1 MTPAARLS
9 AAIEILD
16 QIAKGKMADR
26 VSAAWAKAN
35 RYAGS
40 KDRAAIQAR
49 VFDVLRNRALY
60 SFAADSATPR
70 SLVQASLTIED
81 GLSPDEVKGLFD
93 GAKFAPVPLTVT
105 ETEALAGLPARL
117 ESAPAH
123 VRMNVPE
130 WLLPELQNAFGERLE
145 VELAAL
151 NTRAPVDLRV
161 NSLKATRTD
170 VQQRLGTENIETGP
184 CAESPWGL
192 RSKSNARVTHTK
204 TFNEGLV
211 EIQDLGSQLTCMIS
225 GVQPGERV
233 VDLCAGAGGKALAL
247 SAMLSGEGSV
257 IACDTDPRRLGRLKP
272 RADRA
277 GAGTIETR
285 RLHPFDPNTAD
296 PDLEDLEGL
305 VDCVFVDAPCSGTG
319 AWRRQP
325 EARWQ
330 ITPEKL
336 DAYRTAQIE
345 VLIRGARLVRPGG
358 RLIYVTCSILPSEND
373 AQIDAFLKEITMFQE
388 RDWRTTWPDGVPM
401 PTAPEG
407 PRLRLT
413 PHSTGTDGFF
423 AVILER
429 VE

>member
-26 VSAAWAKAN
+26 VLAAWAKAN

-40 KDRAAIQAR
+40 KDRAAIQER
-49 VFDVLRNRALY
+49 VFDVLRNRSLY
-60 SFAADSATPR
+60 SFALDSIEPR
-70 SLVQASLTIED
+70 ALIQASLLVGD
-81 GLSPDEVKGLFD
+81 KLPLSEITGLFD
-93 GAKFAPVPLTVT
+93 GARFAPSPMSDQESAALS
-105 ETEALAGLPARL
+105 EAADRLADAPEYARL
-117 ESAPAH
+117 
-123 VRMNVPE
+123 NVPE
-130 WLLPELQNAFGERLE
+130 WILPELQSAFGDQLE
-145 VELAAL
+145 AELSAL

-161 NSLKATRTD
+161 NSLKATRED
-170 VQQRLGTENIETGP
+170 VRERLATENIETVP
-184 CAESPWGL
+184 CDESLWAL
-192 RSKSNARVTHTK
+192 RSKSKARVTHTK

-225 GVQPGERV
+225 GVTPGERV

-285 RLHPFDPNTAD
+285 RLRPFDPNVAD

-305 VDCVFVDAPCSGTG
+305 VDCVFVDAPCSGAG

-330 ITPEKL
+330 LTPEKL
-336 DAYRTAQIE
+336 DAYRAAQIE
-345 VLIRGARLVRPGG
+345 VLIRGARLVRTGG

-373 AQIDAFLKEITMFQE
+373 GQVDAFLKEITMFQE
-388 RDWRTTWPDGVPM
+388 RDWRSNWPHGVPM
-401 PTAPEG
+401 PSAPEG

-413 PHSTGTDGFF
+413 PNSTGTDGFF

>member
-26 VSAAWAKAN
+26 VLAAWAKAN

-40 KDRAAIQAR
+40 KDRAAIQER
-49 VFDVLRNRALY
+49 VFDVLRNRSLY
-60 SFAADSATPR
+60 SFALDSIEPR
-70 SLVQASLTIED
+70 ALIQASLLVGD
-81 GLSPDEVKGLFD
+81 KLPLSEIAGLFD
-93 GAKFAPVPLTVT
+93 GARFAPSPMSD
-105 ETEALAGLPARL
+105 EESAALSKATDRLADAPEYARL
-117 ESAPAH
+117 
-123 VRMNVPE
+123 NVPE
-130 WLLPELQNAFGERLE
+130 WVLPELQSAFGDRLE
-145 VELAAL
+145 AELAAL

-161 NSLKATRTD
+161 NSLKATRED
-170 VQQRLGTENIETGP
+170 VRERLATEKIETVP
-184 CAESPWGL
+184 CDESPWAL
-192 RSKSNARVTHTK
+192 RSKSKARVTHTK

-225 GVQPGERV
+225 GVTPGERV

-272 RADRA
+272 RAERA

-285 RLHPFDPNTAD
+285 RLRPFDPNAAD

-330 ITPEKL
+330 LTPEKL
-336 DAYRTAQIE
+336 DAYRSAQIE

-373 AQIDAFLKEITMFQE
+373 DQIDAFLKEITMFQE
-388 RDWRTTWPDGVPM
+388 RDWHSSWPGGAPM
-401 PTAPEG
+401 PAASEG

-413 PHSTGTDGFF
+413 PGSTDTDGFF
-423 AVILER
+423 AAILER

>member
-9 AAIEILD
+9 AAIEILGD
-16 QIAKGKMADR
+16 IAKGKMADR
-26 VSAAWAKAN
+26 VSAAWAKGN

-60 SFAADSATPR
+60 SYAADSTTPR
-70 SLVQASLTIED
+70 SLIQASLTIED
-81 GLSPDEVKGLFD
+81 GLSPEELRSLFD
-93 GAKFAPVPLTVT
+93 GAKFAPVPMTAA

-130 WLLPELQNAFGERLE
+130 WLLPELRKGFGENLE
-145 VELAAL
+145 TELAAL

-161 NSLKATRTD
+161 NMLKGERAD
-170 VQQRLGTENIETGP
+170 IQERLAAENIETNP
-184 CAESPWGL
+184 CEVSPWGL
-192 RSKSNARVTHTK
+192 RSTSNARVTHTK

-211 EIQDLGSQLTCMIS
+211 EIQDLGSQLTCLVA

-272 RADRA
+272 RAERA
-277 GAGTIETR
+277 GAGTIDTR
-285 RLHPFDPNTAD
+285 RLHPFDPNLPD

-305 VDCVFVDAPCSGTG
+305 ADCVFVDAPCSGTG

-330 ITPEKL
+330 LTPEKL
-336 DAYRTAQIE
+336 EGYRAAQVE

-358 RLIYVTCSILPSEND
+358 RLIYVTCSVLPCEND
-373 AQIDAFLKEITMFQE
+373 EQIDGFLREITMFQE
-388 RDWRTTWPDGVPM
+388 RDWRSGWPDGVPK
-401 PTAPEG
+401 PSAPEG

-423 AVILER
+423 ATFLER
-429 VE
+429 TQ

>member
-26 VSAAWAKAN
+26 VLAAWAKAN

-60 SFAADSATPR
+60 SFALDSLEPR
-70 SLVQASLTIED
+70 ALIQASLLVED
-81 GLSPDEVKGLFD
+81 KLAPRDIRALFS
-93 GAKFAPVPLTVT
+93 GERFAPSPLS
-105 ETEALAGLPARL
+105 EQEEQSLSGAMDRLASTPDHIRL
-117 ESAPAH
+117 
-123 VRMNVPE
+123 NVPE
-130 WLLPELQNAFGERLE
+130 WVLTELQSAFGDELE
-145 VELAAL
+145 TELAAL

-161 NSLKATRTD
+161 NMLKATRAD
-170 VQQRLGTENIETGP
+170 VRQHLAAENIETEP
-184 CAESPWGL
+184 CNSSPWGL

-211 EIQDLGSQLTCMIS
+211 EIQDLGSQITCLIS
-225 GVQPGERV
+225 GVRPGERV

-247 SAMLSGEGSV
+247 SAMLAGEGSV

-272 RADRA
+272 RAERA
-277 GAGTIETR
+277 GAQTIETR
-285 RLHPFDPNTAD
+285 RLHPFDPNVAD

-330 ITPEKL
+330 LTPEKL
-336 DAYRTAQIE
+336 DAYRSAQVE

-358 RLIYVTCSILPSEND
+358 RLVYVTCSLLPSEND
-373 AQIDAFLKEITMFQE
+373 EQIDAFLKEITMFQQ
-388 RDWRTTWPDGVPM
+388 RDWRSFWPDGEPM
-401 PTAPEG
+401 PAAPEG

-413 PHSTGTDGFF
+413 PHRTNTDGFF
-423 AVILER
+423 ATILER

>member
-9 AAIEILD
+9 AAIEILGD
-16 QIAKGKMADR
+16 IAKGKMADR

-60 SFAADSATPR
+60 SFAADSTTPR
-70 SLVQASLTIED
+70 SLIQASLTIED
-81 GLSPDEVKGLFD
+81 GVSEDELLGMFD
-93 GAKFAPVPLTVT
+93 GSKFAPVPLTAA
-105 ETEALAGLPARL
+105 ETKALAGLPERL
-117 ESAPAH
+117 KNVPEH
-123 VRMNVPE
+123 VRLNVPE
-130 WLLPELQNAFGERLE
+130 WLLPQLQDGFGENLE

-151 NTRAPVDLRV
+151 NTRAPVDLRI
-161 NSLKATRTD
+161 NTLRGERSEIQA
-170 VQQRLGTENIETGP
+170 RLAAENIETNP
-184 CAESPWGL
+184 SHLSPWGF
-192 RSKSNARVTHTK
+192 RSTNTARVTHTK

-211 EIQDLGSQLTCMIS
+211 EIQDEGSQLTCLLAA
-225 GVQPGERV
+225 VKPGERV

-247 SAMLSGEGSV
+247 AAMLSGEGSV

-277 GAGTIETR
+277 GAGTIDTR
-285 RLHPFDPNTAD
+285 RLHPFDPNVAD

-305 VDCVFVDAPCSGTG
+305 ADCVFVDAPCSGTG

-330 ITPEKL
+330 LTPEKL
-336 DAYRTAQIE
+336 DGYRAAQVE

-358 RLIYVTCSILPSEND
+358 RLIYVTCSVLRAEND
-373 AQIDAFLKEITMFQE
+373 EQIDGFLGEITMFRE
-388 RDWRTTWPDGVPM
+388 RDWRDAWPEGVEM
-401 PTAPEG
+401 PASPEG

-423 AVILER
+423 ATVLER
-429 VE
+429 IE

>member
-26 VSAAWAKAN
+26 VLAAWAKAN

-40 KDRAAIQAR
+40 KDRAAIQER

-60 SFAADSATPR
+60 GFALDSIEPR
-70 SLVQASLTIED
+70 ALVQASVLVKD
-81 GLSPDEVKGLFD
+81 RLPSSEVAGLFD
-93 GAKFAPVPLTVT
+93 GARFAPSPLS
-105 ETEALAGLPARL
+105 EQEESALSQASARL
-117 ESAPAH
+117 SETPDH
-123 VRMNVPE
+123 VRLNVPE
-130 WLLPELQNAFGERLE
+130 WLLPELRNVFGENLE

-161 NSLKATRTD
+161 NSLKTTRAEA
-170 VQQRLGTENIETGP
+170 QAGLATENIETDA
-184 CAESPWGL
+184 CEQSPWAL
-192 RSKSNARVTHTK
+192 RSQSKARVTHTK

-211 EIQDLGSQLTCMIS
+211 EIQDLGSQLTCIVS
-225 GVQPGERV
+225 GVKAGERV

-247 SAMLSGEGSV
+247 SAMLSGDGSV

-285 RLHPFDPNTAD
+285 RLRPFDPNVAD

-330 ITPEKL
+330 LTPEKL
-336 DAYRTAQIE
+336 DAYRAAQIE

-373 AQIDAFLKEITMFQE
+373 NQIDAFLKEITMFQE
-388 RDWRTTWPDGVPM
+388 RDWRSNWPDGVPM
-401 PTAPEG
+401 PSAPEG

-413 PHSTGTDGFF
+413 PNSTGTDGFF